1 MTAED
6 VAARLVQA
14 EARLIVTDSE
24 MLSMAELAS
33 VLAGVIPI
41 VSMDPSQ
48 DDTVCLKD
56 LVESG
61 DASASHF
68 KLETTE
74 RTEAFSAFINRTSGS
89 TGNMKSVITTH
100 AHYIAT
106 MEATRR
112 TISENTE
119 PDRDTWLSSI
129 SLGFFINAKLHMSLN
144 VLLGIPVVLMRKPL
158 DEATIDVIGRHQIT
172 FVFMTPPVAAKI
184 AKSGISSA
192 DVSSIKWLLSAG
204 ASICGKLREAIA
216 AKFSGVDLTLEW
228 GTSETMLI
236 AIQTDESSRCPGS
249 SGTLVGGMQAKVIDT
264 KTGEELGESKR
275 GEILV
280 RNSLARF
287 AGYKDNE
294 AANRDFDAEG
304 WFHTGDYGFLDANC
318 NVFIIDR
325 LKELLRVGDGYGSR
339 ISATELENVLYEH
352 PAVKTVVVVGIYS
365 NSTQTD
371 HPTAFIV
378 LQPEYQTSA
387 GAQLA
392 QSIEEFAGHKLR
404 GLKRLSGG
412 VHFVPSYPTV
422 GFKVDRRKLKSMV
435 NLESPV
441 RSHSSRIVELVS

>member
-1 MTAED
+1 LAAGATVAPIPIQTGMTAED

-74 RTEAFSAFINRTSGS
+74 SAEAFSAFINRTSGS

-158 DEATIDVIGRHQIT
+158 DETTIDVIGRHRIT

-228 GTSETMLI
+228 GHI
-236 AIQTDESSRCPGS
+236 GNHAHRDTDG
-249 SGTLVGGMQAKVIDT
+249 
-264 KTGEELGESKR
+264 
-275 GEILV
+275 
-280 RNSLARF
+280 
-287 AGYKDNE
+287 
-294 AANRDFDAEG
+294 
-304 WFHTGDYGFLDANC
+304 
-318 NVFIIDR
+318 
-325 LKELLRVGDGYGSR
+325 
-339 ISATELENVLYEH
+339 
-352 PAVKTVVVVGIYS
+352 
-365 NSTQTD
+365 
-371 HPTAFIV
+371 
-378 LQPEYQTSA
+378 
-387 GAQLA
+387 
-392 QSIEEFAGHKLR
+392 
-404 GLKRLSGG
+404 
-412 VHFVPSYPTV
+412 
-422 GFKVDRRKLKSMV
+422 
-435 NLESPV
+435 
-441 RSHSSRIVELVS
+441 